1 MLRSLTQFE
10 ARVHE
15 QALISY
21 LNPSLKGSKFV
32 SYGFIHWTSD
42 YKPLTT
48 GSMPLKVSNA
58 DKGQITTL
66 DIKNNTGL
74 ITDFG
79 SIDNTAI
86 GLGLSKNNGK

>member
-48 GSMPLKVSNA
+48 GSMPLKVFNA
-58 DKGQITTL
+58 DKEQAL
-66 DIKNNTGL
+66 DIQNNTGL

-79 SIDNTAI
+79 SIGNTAI
-86 GLGLSKNNGK
+86 GLGLSKR